1 MTATDSPAAPLESPP
16 AGRRALGGR
25 LLVVLGALCVLLLV
39 AAVALAVLLRGY
51 RTQDDARD
59 DAVRAARQSAINLT
73 SIDYEEFD
81 VAVDRVL
88 EGATGDFGKEFK
100 ANSGKLKDLLLT
112 NKVKSE
118 GKVVDAGIV
127 RSDRSHATVLVV
139 IDSTVRNTTTPEGR
153 VNTNRMQLE
162 VEKVG
167 GRWLTSTLQFVG

>member
-1 MTATDSPAAPLESPP
+1 MTATDTPAAPPDAPP
-16 AGRRALGGR
+16 AKTRALGRR
-25 LLVVLGALCVLLLV
+25 LLVVLGLLCVLLLA

-51 RTQDDARD
+51 AAQDDARD

-73 SIDYEEFD
+73 SIDYQDFD
-81 VAVDRVL
+81 AAVDRVL

-100 ANSGKLKDLLLT
+100 DNSGNLKDLLLQ
-112 NKVKSE
+112 NKVVSE
-118 GKVVDAGIV
+118 GKIVEAGIV

-139 IDSTVRNTTTPEGR
+139 IDSTVTNTETPKGR
-153 VNTNRMQLE
+153 VNTNRMQIE